1 MEIRTDFRPVP
12 FWSWNDVLVP
22 EELRHQVREMHD
34 KGIGGFF
41 MHARGG
47 LLTKYF
53 SKEWFD
59 AVEATVDEAI
69 KVGAEPWLYDENGWP
84 SGFGNG
90 MVNGLGEKYQQKYL
104 RMTSE
109 EKAADI
115 PVSRIIAK
123 IDCKVFYYDVNP
135 YYVDNLDAE
144 VTHEF
149 IRQVYEAYK
158 EKLSPRA
165 WAAVK
170 GFFTDEPQL
179 SRNGVPWSLIL
190 PDEYRAAYG
199 RDLLSELPAIFTQCE
214 GYRAVRV
221 RYWSLLTRLFRDNFL
236 RQIHDWCEANGKL
249 LTGHHVLEETYEAQ
263 LYSNGA
269 IMPQYEFYHIP
280 GVDWLGRTTPNA
292 VGLNQLQ
299 SVAAQTGKERLLVET
314 FALCGW
320 NVNFQDMRWM
330 YQLQMARGINFLC
343 QHLESYSLRGARK
356 RDYPASLFQHQP
368 WWDKYRLFND
378 YVSRIGQLLAD
389 GVSKTPV
396 LVLHGQ
402 STAWTEYNCG
412 DNGRLSMYYSS
423 FAGLT
428 AQLEARQVPFHY
440 GDETIIAEKGRVNGS
455 KFIVGL
461 QSYELVVLPKL
472 NNISATEKS
481 LLEEFAKNGG
491 RIIGVQVAN
500 NDAYTVDGEQD
511 ASLQALLDKVYWCHD
526 EEEVAILVAKMY
538 QLCEISGDR
547 GKIIAT
553 RRIFADFQGA
563 PAELLFFVNSSNAE
577 AAEVSFHFQGTPV
590 ARFMPDTG
598 EFVSVEAGQFDI
610 PYRFE
615 PGGSLLLMVR
625 PVAKASSTKPA
636 PTYQMELLTPNTL
649 TLDTC
654 RCYVDGKLLAEKIE
668 TISLMAE
675 ALKFEKD
682 VNLRLE
688 FEFQVADSF
697 DTGKP
702 LMLLVESPE
711 IFAISFNGEKL
722 DSHANGFLFDQA
734 FATIPLPPCKH
745 GVNIVTLETL
755 FHQEP
760 EVYANIRAARIF
772 EAERNKLSFNM
783 ELESIYIAGDFA
795 VRNLGSRELIGR
807 NAERLEGPFVIDTL
821 GHESDGSNLQNDGLP
836 FFAGKVKLTGRF
848 DATCCNCNVFRFSQ
862 FFANVAE
869 VRLNGVE
876 LGALVWRP
884 YDLAI
889 PHGVL
894 REKENLLEIT
904 LTNNLRNLLGPH
916 HLKEGESWGV
926 TPWSFFKDKHFCVS
940 SLPPQWNDKTCIVR
954 FGFELDNL

>member
-1 MEIRTDFRPVP
+1 MEIRTEFRPVP

-69 KVGAEPWLYDENGWP
+69 KVGSEPWLYDENGWP

-104 RMTSE
+104 RMTTE

-115 PVSRIIAK
+115 PVNRVIAK
-123 IDCKVFYYDVNP
+123 IDGMLFYYDVNP
-135 YYVDNLDAE
+135 YYVDNLDAD
-144 VTHEF
+144 VTSEF
-149 IRQVYEAYK
+149 IRQVYEVYK
-158 EKLSPRA
+158 ERLSPRA
-165 WAAVK
+165 WKAVK

-179 SRNGVPWSLIL
+179 SRNGVPWSLTL
-190 PDEYRAAYG
+190 PAEYRAAYG
-199 RDLLSELPAIFTQCE
+199 RDLLTELPAIFTQCE

-280 GVDWLGRTTPNA
+280 GVDWLGRNTPNA

-330 YQLQMARGINFLC
+330 YQLQMARGINLLC

-368 WWDKYRLFND
+368 WWDNYRLFND
-378 YVSRIGQLLAD
+378 YVSRIGQLLAS
-389 GVSKTPV
+389 GSSSTPV

-412 DNGRLSMYYSS
+412 GNGLLNMYYSS
-423 FAGLT
+423 FASLT
-428 AQLEARQVPFHY
+428 ALLEAHQVPFHY
-440 GDETIIAEKGRVNGS
+440 GDETIIAEKGRVDGAH
-455 KFIVGL
+455 FIIGQ
-461 QSYELVVLPKL
+461 QSYELIVLPKL
-472 NNISATEKS
+472 NNISATEKL
-481 LLEEFAKNGG
+481 LLEEFVQNGG
-491 RIIGVQVAN
+491 RIIGVQPPINVT
-500 NDAYTVDGEQD
+500 YTVDGEQD
-511 ASLQALLDKVYWCHD
+511 NTLQELLDKVYWCHD
-526 EEEVAILVAKMY
+526 EGEVALLCSKQY
-538 QLCEISGDR
+538 QLCDISGDR

-553 RRIFADFQGA
+553 RRFVKDFQGS

-577 AAEVSFHFQGTPV
+577 AAEVRFDFTGQPI
-590 ARFMPDTG
+590 ARFMPETG
-598 EFVSVEAGQFDI
+598 DYVSVEAGQFDM

-615 PGGSLLLMVR
+615 PGGSLMLVVR
-625 PVAKASSTKPA
+625 PAAMAVCTKPVSN
-636 PTYQMELLTPNTL
+636 YQMELLTPNTL

-654 RCYVDGKLLAEKIE
+654 RCYVDGKLLAERIE

-675 ALKFEKD
+675 VLKYEKD

-688 FEFQVADSF
+688 FEFQVAEGF
-697 DTGKP
+697 DLSKSLT
-702 LMLLVESPE
+702 LLVESPE
-711 IFAISFNGEKL
+711 KYAISFNGERIA
-722 DSHANGFLFDQA
+722 SQAEGFLFDQA

-745 GVNIVTLETL
+745 GVNTITLETV

-795 VRNLGSRELIGR
+795 VRNLGKRELIGR
-807 NAERLEGPFVIDTL
+807 DAERLDGPFVIDTL
-821 GHESDGSNLQNDGLP
+821 GHESDGTNLQNDGLP
-836 FFAGKVKLTGRF
+836 FFAGKVKLTRRF
-848 DATCCNCNVFRFSQ
+848 DAADCDCKVLRFAQ
-862 FFANVAE
+862 LFANVAE

-876 LGALVWRP
+876 LGTIVWRP
-884 YDLAI
+884 YELGI
-889 PHGVL
+889 PQGVL
-894 REKENLLEIT
+894 RAKDNLLEIT

-926 TPWSFFKDKHFCVS
+926 SPASFFKDKHYC
-940 SLPPQWNDKTCIVR
+940 LKLQPQWNDKTCIVR
-954 FGFELDNL
+954 FGFEL